1 LVNVLDVYIDPL
13 ETKAFCPL
21 RGGFLHFT
29 GKIGLIFSL
38 ADPDPEG
45 EWIDG
50 RCSFDVH
57 MELNTD
63 LIDEE
68 SLHCLTLFVR
78 NNNATI
84 INCLQLELLKPSLR
98 DYKRVV
104 LLKVSLDLKYTL
116 LQEIK

>member
-1 LVNVLDVYIDPL
+1 M
-13 ETKAFCPL
+13 
-21 RGGFLHFT
+21 G
-29 GKIGLIFSL
+29 
-38 ADPDPEG
+38 
-45 EWIDG
+45 
-50 RCSFDVH
+50 
-57 MELNTD
+57 LNTD

-78 NNNATI
+78 NDNATI

-116 LQEIK
+116 LQEIKWIAEYVNSEPDSRDLVKVTIF